1 MSQVPP
7 SATPPPTMGYQPP
20 PGAGKPQ
27 TLALVSLILGI
38 VSFLTCWIGIGPISI
53 GLLVAIGAIVVGMM
67 AKGAIKRGEQT
78 GNGMATAGIILG
90 AVHIVLWLLLTIL
103 ALVFGVAIL
112 KFGQKMAEEAERQQ
126 REGAGTTTEPVEML
140 RMSLECV
147 TTIARSL
154 FVR

>member
-7 SATPPPTMGYQPP
+7 PAVGYQTPP

-38 VSFLTCWIGIGPISI
+38 ISFLTCWIGIGPISV
-53 GLLVAIGAIVVGMM
+53 GLLAAIGAIVVGMM

-90 AVHIVLWLLLTIL
+90 AVHIVLWLVLTVL
-103 ALVFGVAIL
+103 ALVFGVALL
-112 KFGQKMAEEAERQQ
+112 KFGEKMAEEAERQQ
-126 REGAGTTTEPVEML
+126 QQGGGTTTTEPVEML